1 MELKIKIYLRKL
13 IQIYI
18 MQKKMDYNLKNTMI
32 NVII

>member
-18 MQKKMDYNLKNTMI
+18 MQKKMDYNLKNKMI

>member
-32 NVII
+32 NVLI

>member
-18 MQKKMDYNLKNTMI
+18 MQKKMDYYLKNTMI